1 VRAGQDSVEAVD
13 GAQENSGFER
23 RMITNQS
30 TDRTVDRA
38 ERFVGM
44 AGVHP
49 GETTAQ
55 VEAPRLDA
63 RIGRGDHWS
72 RGFLWIYAGLTG
84 SLLLR
89 LSVLDFESGDYRFF
103 LSRWYDHFVEQGRW
117 NALSQDFSSYPPLY
131 LYLLSLSTLLPLP
144 KLYAIKLISILADY
158 VAAWFVFR
166 LVRCRYRTGPFPW
179 AAALSMLLL
188 PTVWFNS
195 AVWGQCDVMVT
206 AALLATVYYLIV
218 ARPLAGTVA
227 YGVACALKPQAIFLA
242 PFLAGWFFRERMS
255 WKWVLVPPL
264 IYTVCGL
271 LAMLAGR
278 PVIEVLFHWG
288 RQSNLPLLSL
298 GATNWYQWISN
309 EHYGVFYPAGIV
321 LALVATAFLALAM
334 QEGTITDRTE
344 WYVTT
349 ALLSVLTVPYLLP
362 GMHERYFFA
371 ADLFALVYAFVVRRG
386 WIVTVLVVSCSFFT
400 YLPYL
405 FELEPVPR
413 PLLALVMTVA
423 IGIVVAGFGRS
434 LITADG
440 RVGAQEGVA

>member
-1 VRAGQDSVEAVD
+1 VRAGQDSVEAED
-13 GAQENSGFER
+13 GAQENSGVEWG
-23 RMITNQS
+23 MSTYQPTDQS
-30 TDRTVDRA
+30 VHQA
-38 ERFVGM
+38 ERSVGI
-44 AGVHP
+44 ARIHP
-49 GETTAQ
+49 WEAAAQ
-55 VEAPRLDA
+55 VEARGLDA
-63 RIGRGDHWS
+63 RVGGGDDSS

-89 LSVLDFESGDYRFF
+89 LSVLDFESGDYRLF
-103 LSRWYDHFVEQGRW
+103 LSRWYDHFVEYGRW

-166 LVRCRYRTGPFPW
+166 LVRCRYPTGPLPW
-179 AAALSMLLL
+179 AAALSMLFL

-206 AALLATVYYLIV
+206 SMLLATVYYLIV

-288 RQSNLPLLSL
+288 RQSNLPLLTL